1 MSDQADHSQGPVRP
15 DALSVAKDERQ
26 APSLEELRTLA
37 AALEL
42 GIPDADLERLRPEVA
57 ALRRAAARLR
67 SSIPFDAPFLLGHD
81 DPR

>member
-1 MSDQADHSQGPVRP
+1 MAV
-15 DALSVAKDERQ
+15 
-26 APSLEELRTLA
+26 
-37 AALEL
+37 ALEL
-42 GIPDADLERLRPEVA
+42 SIPDADLERLRPEVA

>member
-1 MSDQADHSQGPVRP
+1 MSDQLDRSDRSGRPEPV
-15 DALSVAKDERQ
+15 DERQ
-26 APSLEELRTLA
+26 ALSLEELRTLA

-42 GIPDADLERLRPEVA
+42 GIPDAELERLRHEVA

>member
-1 MSDQADHSQGPVRP
+1 M
-15 DALSVAKDERQ
+15 
-26 APSLEELRTLA
+26 A

-42 GIPDADLERLRPEVA
+42 GIPDADLERLRHEVA